1 MWTAFGIMLGYASG
15 AVFHNVAGS
24 GENFVPTDPDTGE
37 LVLRHSCPS
46 GELLSLRC
54 VSLLRNIGCIPWLTR
69 SKELELEAD
78 AG

>member
-1 MWTAFGIMLGYASG
+1 MLGYASG